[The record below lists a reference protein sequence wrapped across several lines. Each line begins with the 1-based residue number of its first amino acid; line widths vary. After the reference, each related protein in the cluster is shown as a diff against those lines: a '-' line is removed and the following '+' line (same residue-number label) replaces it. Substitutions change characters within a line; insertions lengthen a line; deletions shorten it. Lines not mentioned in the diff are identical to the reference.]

1 MNAEQAPSPEP
12 VEPAETAG
20 AAEPAPEVAKAKPE
34 SELSIF
40 QLVQRM
46 NVAAKVKFAFRAD
59 KEGRA
64 LLLKETSRLV
74 VMAVL
79 NSPKITEQEIEMV
92 AKSRNV
98 SEEVLRVIARKREW
112 IANYA
117 IRLGLVG
124 NPKTPIAIALTH
136 MNSLKTR
143 DLGFLAK
150 DRGVPEAIRLAAQ
163 RLARARLEKGA

>member
-12 VEPAETAG
+12 VEPAE
-20 AAEPAPEVAKAKPE
+20 AAAKPKPE
-34 SELSIF
+34 ATVF
-40 QLVQRM
+40 QQVQRM
-46 NVAAKVKFAFRAD
+46 NVAEKVKFAFRAD

-64 LLLKETSRLV
+64 LLLKDTSKLV
-74 VMAVL
+74 VLAVL
-79 NSPKITEQEIEMV
+79 HSPKITEQEIEMV

-98 SEEVLRVIARKREW
+98 SEEILRAITRKRDW
-112 IANYA
+112 MANYT

-124 NPKTPIAIALTH
+124 NPKTPIAIALSH
-136 MNSLKTR
+136 MNSIKTR

-163 RLARARLEKGA
+163 RLARTRMEKGA

>member
-1 MNAEQAPSPEP
+1 MDAENPEP
-12 VEPAETAG
+12 PE
-20 AAEPAPEVAKAKPE
+20 AAAAPAPKAKPE
-34 SELSIF
+34 SDLTVF

-46 NVAAKVKFAFRAD
+46 NVAEKVKFAFRAD

-64 LLLKETSRLV
+64 LLLKETSKLV

-79 NSPKITEQEIEMV
+79 NSPKMTEQEIETV
-92 AKSRNV
+92 AKSRNI
-98 SEEVLRVIARKREW
+98 SEEILRVIARKREW
-112 IANYA
+112 IGNYA

-124 NPKTPIAIALTH
+124 NPKTPLAIAMSH
-136 MNSLKTR
+136 MASLRTR

-163 RLARARLEKGA
+163 RLVRARMEKGA

>member
-1 MNAEQAPSPEP
+1 MDAENPEP
-12 VEPAETAG
+12 PK
-20 AAEPAPEVAKAKPE
+20 AAAVPAPKAKPE
-34 SELSIF
+34 SDLTIF

-46 NVAAKVKFAFRAD
+46 NVAEKVRFAFRAD
-59 KEGRA
+59 KEGRG
-64 LLLKETSRLV
+64 LLLKETSKLV

-79 NSPKITEQEIEMV
+79 NSPKITEQEIETV
-92 AKSRNV
+92 AKSRSI

-112 IANYA
+112 IGNYA
-117 IRLGLVG
+117 IRLGLVS

-136 MNSLKTR
+136 MNSIKTR

-163 RLARARLEKGA
+163 RLVRARMEKGA